1 MSNVN
6 KSKKPVGAKPKELD
20 FGERKISRMNFSYIV
35 TIPKIFVQN
44 TAKGK
49 IITLVRITMLKDGCL
64 KLTPVREEDEPAD
77 FVVM

>member
-20 FGERKISRMNFSYIV
+20 LGERKISRMNFSYIV
-35 TIPKIFVQN
+35 TIPKIFVKN
-44 TAKGK
+44 PPFGEIRIVK
-49 IITLVRITMLKDGCL
+49 ITMLEDGCL
-64 KLTPVREEDEPAD
+64 KLTPVREKNGPAD

>member
-20 FGERKISRMNFSYIV
+20 LGERKISRMNFSYIV
-35 TIPKIFVQN
+35 TIPKIFVKN
-44 TAKGK
+44 SPFGE
-49 IITLVRITMLKDGCL
+49 IRIVRITMLEDGCL
-64 KLTPVREEDEPAD
+64 KLTPVREKDEPAD